1 MLNLARILNN
11 SWKNFSRNIW
21 LSVAT
26 LFMMFAALATIGGL
40 ILFNASLDT
49 FVAGLKD
56 KVDVSVYFN
65 DTAEESDIISVK
77 SVLER
82 REDIKIVRY
91 ISKNEA
97 LDIFTERH
105 SDNEILLESLGE
117 LDDNPLQASLN
128 IRVNNPEQ
136 FEGVAVFLENS
147 SAASIIDTINFREN
161 QKVIESITSIAA
173 SVNRAGV
180 LFTIILAALVIFV
193 TLNTIRLAIYTA
205 RDELHIMKLVGA
217 SNWFARAPFIVTG
230 AMYGLAS
237 GLVVVLFTFLGT
249 WLLHSQISLIF
260 ADIDFYGYFIQ
271 NFWSFSATIIFSGI
285 TMGAV
290 SSYFAVRRY
299 LKV

>member
-1 MLNLARILNN
+1 MVNLLRILSN

-26 LFMMFAALATIGGL
+26 LFMMFTALATIGGL
-40 ILFNASLDT
+40 VLFNASLDT
-49 FVAGLKD
+49 FITGLKD
-56 KVDVSVYFN
+56 KVDVSVYFA
-65 DTAEESDIISVK
+65 DVAEEEDIVVVK

-82 REDIKIVRY
+82 RDDVSTVRY

-97 LDIFTERH
+97 LDIFAQRH
-105 SDNEILLESLGE
+105 SNNQILLESLEE
-117 LDDNPLQASLN
+117 LDGNPLQASLN
-128 IRVNNPEQ
+128 IRVHNPEK
-136 FEGVAVFLENS
+136 FEDVVNFLENS
-147 SAASIIDTINFREN
+147 STSSLIDTINFKEN

-180 LFTIILAALVIFV
+180 LFTIILASLVIFV

-217 SNWFARAPFIVTG
+217 SNWFARAPFVVTG

-237 GLVVVLFTFLGT
+237 GLIVILFTYLGT
-249 WLLHSQISLIF
+249 WLLHSQVSLIF
-260 ADIDFYGYFIQ
+260 ADIDFYGYFIA
-271 NFWSFSATIIFSGI
+271 NIWSFSAIIIVSGVV
-285 TMGAV
+285 MGAG

-299 LKV
+299 IKV